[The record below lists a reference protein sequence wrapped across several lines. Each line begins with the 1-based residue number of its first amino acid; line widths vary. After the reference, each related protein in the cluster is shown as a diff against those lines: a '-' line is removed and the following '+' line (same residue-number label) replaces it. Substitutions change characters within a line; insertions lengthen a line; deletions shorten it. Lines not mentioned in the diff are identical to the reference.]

1 MKRIIGV
8 FLIVQ
13 AVLTYLILDA
23 LNQISVSITEAAV
36 HMKSGG
42 FTLSWSDELSFVTY
56 ALLILVVILGIYFTL
71 TKEKLRNE

>member
-8 FLIVQ
+8 FFIVQ

-42 FTLSWSDELSFVTY
+42 LTLSWSDELSFITY
-56 ALLILVVILGIYFTL
+56 VLLILVVILGLYFTL
-71 TKEKLRNE
+71 TKEKLGKE